1 MIEARDSHGCASFWF
16 KGNQILAV
24 SPSPTTGKTV
34 EFLDLSQENPQWISG
49 PSLPTEYFTGNQM
62 VSNGINLFYINTI
75 ENVILQLTCDE
86 SLDDCQWNTLT
97 SKLQIPRKFPFLTL
111 IPDHLTVCT

>member
-34 EFLDLSQENPQWISG
+34 EFLELAQENPQWISG
-49 PSLPTEYFTGNQM
+49 TYILPFIQ
-62 VSNGINLFYINTI
+62 
-75 ENVILQLTCDE
+75 
-86 SLDDCQWNTLT
+86 
-97 SKLQIPRKFPFLTL
+97 SKNF
-111 IPDHLTVCT
+111 